1 MTDSEEL
8 KQETDKGETET
19 ETETEKGYE
28 LLGEDITNYDLSFK
42 VIVIGNSGKKYI

>member
-8 KQETDKGETET
+8 KQETEKGETEI
-19 ETETEKGYE
+19 ETEKGYE